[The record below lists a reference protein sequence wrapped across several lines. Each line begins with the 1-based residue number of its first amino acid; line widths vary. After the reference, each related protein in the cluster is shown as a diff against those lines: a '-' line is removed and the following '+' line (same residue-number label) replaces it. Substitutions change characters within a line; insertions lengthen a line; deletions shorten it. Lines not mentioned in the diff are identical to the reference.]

1 MVRYFLQPYS
11 YACSSGSVNLLRA
24 NKSPTSFDM
33 VHFGHA
39 NALRQARKMGDVLIV
54 GVHSDGEY
62 SL

>member
-1 MVRYFLQPYS
+1 MNS
-11 YACSSGSVNLLRA
+11 

-39 NALRQARKMGDVLIV
+39 NALRQAKKMGDVLIV

-62 SL
+62 SLHSLVRELLRG